1 MYYHNPEERAT
12 KELLPGIRARTF
24 WGEKMLVSLV
34 DLDAGAVLPNHSH
47 PHEQCSYVL
56 SGELHFTVGGET
68 KLVNAGE
75 VVIIPGD
82 VEHSATVGPEPAR
95 VVDSFSP
102 VREDY
107 KY

>member
-1 MYYHNPEERAT
+1 MYFHNPDERAV

-24 WGEKMLVSLV
+24 WGQNMLLSLV
-34 DLDAGAVLPNHSH
+34 ELDAGAVLPNHSH
-47 PHEQCSYVL
+47 PHEQSSYVL
-56 SGELHFTVGGET
+56 SGELHFTVGAET
-68 KLVNAGE
+68 KLVKAGE

-95 VVDSFSP
+95 VLDTFSP